1 MRNQIWRIAVVVSA
15 LIVLGGCHGRES
27 ITGGY
32 GEGAVVG
39 QVTMAAGMINSSPA
53 GVRVGVDGTGMSAV
67 LGTDGRFTFV
77 GVPENATLHFSRA
90 DGVDARL
97 PISVLGGPMSI
108 ELSANGARVGR
119 RRVAPSNPLVQ
130 FEGLVTS
137 VSPPTQ
143 IVVNDSHK
151 VDVTVTITT
160 DTIIRHGDQT
170 LTPDDLKVGDRVHV
184 KAKVTGTDNVAVVI
198 MLQNDENG
206 DNGQGGQTM
215 TANGRVTGTD
225 VGQITVASQ
234 PHGDVVVMVD
244 ANTIIRKQGDVIAL
258 ADIHLDDEVNAMGT
272 RIDDHTLKALQ
283 IEVRG
288 VSGRH

>member
-1 MRNQIWRIAVVVSA
+1 MRTQLWRIAVVVFTVIA
-15 LIVLGGCHGRES
+15 LGGCHGRES

-53 GVRVGVDGTGMSAV
+53 GVRVGVDGAGMSAV

-97 PISVLGGPMSI
+97 AISVLGGPMNI

-119 RRVAPSNPLVQ
+119 HRVAPSTPLVQ
-130 FEGLVTS
+130 FEGLVKTVLS
-137 VSPPTQ
+137 PTQ
-143 IVVNDSHK
+143 IVVSDSHK

-160 DTIIRHGDQT
+160 DTIIRHGDQA
-170 LTPDDLKVGDRVHV
+170 LTPSDLQVGDRVHV
-184 KAKVTGTDNVAVVI
+184 KAKVIGTDNVAVEI
-198 MLQNDENG
+198 MLQNAENG
-206 DNGQGGQTM
+206 DDGQGGQTM
-215 TANGRVTGTD
+215 TANGLVTGTD
-225 VGQITVASQ
+225 NGQITVASQ

-244 ANTIIRKQGDVIAL
+244 ANTIIRKQGVLIKL
-258 ADIHLDDEVNAMGT
+258 EGIHLGDEVNAMGT
-272 RIDDHTLKALQ
+272 RIDDHTLQALQ

>member
-1 MRNQIWRIAVVVSA
+1 MRNQLWRIAVVVSA

-32 GEGAVVG
+32 GAGAVVG

-97 PISVLGGPMSI
+97 AISALGGPMSI

-119 RRVAPSNPLVQ
+119 RRVAPSTPLVQ

-137 VSPPTQ
+137 VSPPKE

-170 LTPDDLKVGDRVHV
+170 LTPNDLQVGDRVHV
-184 KAKVTGTDNVAVVI
+184 KAKVTGTDNIAVEI
-198 MLQNDENG
+198 MLQNAEN
-206 DNGQGGQTM
+206 GQTM
-215 TANGRVTGTD
+215 TANGLVTGTD
-225 VGQITVASQ
+225 NGQITVATQ

-244 ANTIIRKQGDVIAL
+244 TNTIIRKQGVVITL
-258 ADIHLDDEVNAMGT
+258 GGIFLGDEVNAMGT
-272 RIDDHTLKALQ
+272 RIDDHTLQALQ

-288 VSGRH
+288 VSGH

>member
-1 MRNQIWRIAVVVSA
+1 MRNQLWRIAVVVSA

-32 GEGAVVG
+32 GAGAVVG

-97 PISVLGGPMSI
+97 AISALGGPMSI

-119 RRVAPSNPLVQ
+119 RRVAPSTPLVQ

-137 VSPPTQ
+137 VSPPTE

-170 LTPDDLKVGDRVHV
+170 LTPNDLQVGDRVHV
-184 KAKVTGTDNVAVVI
+184 KAKVTGTDNIAVEI
-198 MLQNDENG
+198 MLQNAEN
-206 DNGQGGQTM
+206 GQTM
-215 TANGRVTGTD
+215 TANGLVTGTD
-225 VGQITVASQ
+225 NGQITVATQ

-244 ANTIIRKQGDVIAL
+244 TNTIIRKQGVVITL
-258 ADIHLDDEVNAMGT
+258 GGIFLGDEVNAMGT
-272 RIDDHTLKALQ
+272 RIDDHTLQALQ

-288 VSGRH
+288 VSGH